1 MNFMAQA
8 IGASSNLNE
17 KLLYFGRYE
26 INLKKSFF
34 FFLDISQLLVCLVI
48 GSKKG
53 IKSFI
58 N

>member
-1 MNFMAQA
+1 MAQA

-26 INLKKSFF
+26 INLKKSYF